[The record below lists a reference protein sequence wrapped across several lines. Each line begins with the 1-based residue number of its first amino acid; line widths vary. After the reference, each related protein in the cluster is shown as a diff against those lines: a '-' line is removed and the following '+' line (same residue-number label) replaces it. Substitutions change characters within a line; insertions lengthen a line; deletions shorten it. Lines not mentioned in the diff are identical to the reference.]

1 MKGTVEQRKEST
13 SPPAPLRDGE
23 GRRKMGG
30 EETPDVVK
38 DPAWMAQD
46 QVIGKTKDDETGSG
60 EPSVAATVT

>member
-1 MKGTVEQRKEST
+1 
-13 SPPAPLRDGE
+13 
-23 GRRKMGG
+23 MGG

-38 DPAWMAQD
+38 DPVWVAQN